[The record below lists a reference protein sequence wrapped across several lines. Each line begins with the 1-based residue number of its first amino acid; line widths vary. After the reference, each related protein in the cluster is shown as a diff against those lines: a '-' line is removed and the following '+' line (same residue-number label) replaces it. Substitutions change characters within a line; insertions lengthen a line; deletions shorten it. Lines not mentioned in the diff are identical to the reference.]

1 MPSGSRVELDAVS
14 CEFGGARK
22 VVALDRLS
30 LVVDEGSFVA
40 ITGPSGSGK
49 TTLLNVL
56 GLLGQPTAGHYL
68 IDSVD
73 TSGLSKGERGRL
85 RAGTIGFVFQS
96 FHLIPSRNA
105 IDNVALAGRYQ
116 GMSVDESYEE
126 GNVVLRRLG
135 MGHRLTAMP
144 STLSGG
150 ESQRVAIARGVIGDR
165 SLLLCD
171 EPTGN
176 LDREN
181 SAAIVELLGELNQ
194 QGMTVVTVT
203 HDLEIASQF
212 GTQVR
217 LRDGSVVR

>member
-1 MPSGSRVELDAVS
+1 MPSGTRIELDGVT
-14 CEFGGARK
+14 CEFGGPRK

-30 LVVDEGSFVA
+30 LVIGDGSFVA

-56 GLLGQPTAGHYL
+56 GLLGRPTSGRYM
-68 IDSVD
+68 INSVD
-73 TSGLSKGERGRL
+73 TSQLSKGELGRL

-96 FHLIPSRNA
+96 FHLISSRNV

-116 GMSVDESYEE
+116 GLSVEDSYEE
-126 GNVVLRRLG
+126 ASVVLRRLG

-144 STLSGG
+144 PTLSGG
-150 ESQRVAIARGVIGDR
+150 ESQRVAIARGVMGDR

-176 LDREN
+176 LDHEN
-181 SAAIVELLGELNQ
+181 STAIVELLAELNH
-194 QGMTVVTVT
+194 QGMTVITVT
-203 HDLEIASQF
+203 HDLELAAHF
-212 GTQVR
+212 PTQVQ
-217 LRDGSVVR
+217 LRDGVVMA